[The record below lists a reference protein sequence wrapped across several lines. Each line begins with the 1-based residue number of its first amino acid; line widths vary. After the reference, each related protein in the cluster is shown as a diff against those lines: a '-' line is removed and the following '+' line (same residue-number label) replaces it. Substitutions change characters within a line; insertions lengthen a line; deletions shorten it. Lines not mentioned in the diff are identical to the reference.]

1 MMRRF
6 GTPLALLTGFT
17 LLAVAMQQ
25 AAGRAGEAA
34 AKEKADGFV
43 VLFNGK
49 NLEGW
54 IGSTKGYIAEDGVL
68 ACLPKGG
75 GNLLS
80 ARQYSDFILRFEFKL
95 PPGGNNGL
103 AIRTPPSG
111 NPAYAGMELQ
121 ILDNTAKR
129 YARLAPYQ
137 YHGSI
142 YGVVPAQRGY
152 LKPVG
157 EWNSQEVIARGSYIR
172 VNLNG
177 KPIVNAN
184 IDGLE
189 SLDGKKHPGLKRAK
203 GHVGFMGHGAR
214 VEFRNIRIKELATAA
229 AAN

>member
-1 MMRRF
+1 MRHF
-6 GTPLALLTGFT
+6 GTPLALLLGFALVT
-17 LLAVAMQQ
+17 AVVEADDK
-25 AAGRAGEAA
+25 AA
-34 AKEKADGFV
+34 AREKVDGFV
-43 VLFNGK
+43 QLFNGK
-49 NLEGW
+49 NLDGW
-54 IGSTKGYIAEDGVL
+54 IGSTKGYSVEDGIL

-80 ARQYSDFILRFEFKL
+80 AKQYSDFVLRFEFKL
-95 PPGGNNGL
+95 PSGGNNGL
-103 AIRTPPSG
+103 AIRTPASG

-121 ILDNTAKR
+121 ILDNTARR
-129 YARLAPYQ
+129 YANLKSYQ

-157 EWNSQEVIARGSYIR
+157 EWNSQEVIVRGTYVR

-177 KPIVNAN
+177 VPIINAN

-189 SLDGKKHPGLKRAK
+189 PLDGRKHPGLKRAR

-214 VEFRNIRIKELATAA
+214 VEFRNIRIKDLAA
-229 AAN
+229 AAR

>member
-1 MMRRF
+1 MRRF
-6 GTPLALLTGFT
+6 GAPLALWGLT
-17 LLAVAMQQ
+17 LLAVVVRADDKADQ
-25 AAGRAGEAA
+25 AAAR
-34 AKEKADGFV
+34 EKADGFV
-43 VLFNGK
+43 ALFNGK

-54 IGSTKGYIAEDGVL
+54 IGSTKGYIVEDGVL

-75 GNLLS
+75 GNLLT
-80 ARQYSDFILRFEFKL
+80 ARQYSDFVLRFEFKL

-121 ILDNTAKR
+121 ILDNTARR
-129 YARLAPYQ
+129 YANLKSYQ

-142 YGVVPAQRGY
+142 YGVVPAQRGH

-157 EWNSQEVIARGSYIR
+157 EWNSQEVIVRGSYIR
-172 VNLNG
+172 VILNG
-177 KPIVNAN
+177 APIINAN

-189 SLDGKKHPGLKRAK
+189 PLDGRKHPGLKRAA

-214 VEFRNIRIKELATAA
+214 IDFRHIRLKDLASK
-229 AAN
+229 

>member
-1 MMRRF
+1 MCRF
-6 GTPLALLTGFT
+6 GTPLALLMSFT
-17 LLAVAMQQ
+17 LLALAVQ
-25 AAGRAGEAA
+25 AAGRVDVVA
-34 AKEKADGFV
+34 AKEKKADGFV

-49 NLEGW
+49 NLDGW
-54 IGSTKGYIAEDGVL
+54 IGSTKGYVAEGGVL

-103 AIRTPPSG
+103 AIRTPASG

-157 EWNSQEVIARGSYIR
+157 EWNSQEVVARGSYIR
-172 VNLNG
+172 VILNG

-189 SLDGKKHPGLKRAK
+189 SLDGKKHPGLKRVR

>member
-1 MMRRF
+1 MRRF
-6 GTPLALLTGFT
+6 GAPLALWGLT
-17 LLAVAMQQ
+17 LLAVVVRADDKADQ
-25 AAGRAGEAA
+25 AAAR
-34 AKEKADGFV
+34 EKADGFV
-43 VLFNGK
+43 ALFNGK

-54 IGSTKGYIAEDGVL
+54 IGSTKGYIVEDGVL

-75 GNLLS
+75 GNLLT
-80 ARQYSDFILRFEFKL
+80 ARQYSDFVLRFEFKL

-121 ILDNTAKR
+121 ILDNTARR
-129 YARLAPYQ
+129 YANLKSYQ

-142 YGVVPAQRGY
+142 YGVVPAQRGH

-157 EWNSQEVIARGSYIR
+157 EWNSQEVIVRGSYIR
-172 VNLNG
+172 VILNG
-177 KPIVNAN
+177 APIINAN

-189 SLDGKKHPGLKRAK
+189 PLDGRKHPGLKRTA

-214 VEFRNIRIKELATAA
+214 IDFRHIRLKDLASK
-229 AAN
+229 